1 VSIVEK
7 RYGVIFADENISS
20 QCNNIIDR
28 DDELIIFN
36 NMTDFNSVENDIDEK
51 FTLLKLQSPSLKKTF
66 TDYGFV
72 SGNGIHY
79 LYDDLVR
86 GFIINSENKDNVK
99 MALFQIEEHLIAS
112 ENSSEQTI
120 YFVDKKLSP
129 LIEKYKLAYEVEI
142 LFIT

>member
-7 RYGVIFADENISS
+7 RYGVIFADENMSS

-36 NMTDFNSVENDIDEK
+36 NMGDFNSVENDIEEK
-51 FTLLKLQSPSLKKTF
+51 FSLLQIQSPTLTKTF

-72 SGNGIHY
+72 SAKGNHY
-79 LYDDLVR
+79 LYGELVR
-86 GFIINSENKDNVK
+86 GFTIRSESKDNVK

-112 ENSSEQTI
+112 ENSSEHTI